1 MIKKDISVAKQFL
14 KLKVDFEKKIE
25 KLKNRQDKV
34 FAKMHK
40 MINDKKITEVYKKI
54 KAIK

>member
-1 MIKKDISVAKQFL
+1 MLKKVISNTKQFL
-14 KLKVDFEKKIE
+14 ILKADFEKKIE

-34 FAKMHK
+34 LAKAHK
-40 MINDKKITEVYKKI
+40 LIDEQKLIKIYKKI

>member
-1 MIKKDISVAKQFL
+1 MPKKVISSTKQFL
-14 KLKVDFEKKIE
+14 ILKADFAKKIE

-34 FAKMHK
+34 LAKAHK
-40 MINDKKITEVYKKI
+40 LIDEQKLAKTYKKI

>member
-1 MIKKDISVAKQFL
+1 MSKKAITTSEQFL
-14 KLKVDFEKKIE
+14 KLKADFEKKIE

-40 MINDKKITEVYKKI
+40 LIDEKKLAKTYKKI